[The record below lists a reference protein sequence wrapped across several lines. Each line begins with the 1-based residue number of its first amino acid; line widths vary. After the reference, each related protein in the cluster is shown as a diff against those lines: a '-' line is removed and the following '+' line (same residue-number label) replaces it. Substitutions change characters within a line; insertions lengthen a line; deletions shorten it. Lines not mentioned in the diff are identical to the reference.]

1 VPPGSGNPPP
11 VDEPPI
17 VDVPTT
23 EVPPTQESPEPT
35 TIGLALLGAAVVY
48 VRRKK

>member
-17 VDVPTT
+17 VDEPTT
-23 EVPPTQESPEPT
+23 EVPPSQESPEPA
-35 TIGLALLGAAVVY
+35 TIGLALLGAGVFY
-48 VRRKK
+48 IRRRK